1 MERKYKIAVFYYTQT
16 GQLFEILSS
25 LLSPL
30 EMRGCQL
37 VYKKI
42 LPVEPF
48 DFPWTSEKFYD
59 IFPESRAEVPFPL
72 IPMDFSDILDADLVV
87 LGYQPWF
94 LAPSIPVAS
103 FLRLEETKAYLRG
116 RDVIAV
122 GGTRNMWVSAIKS
135 IRESLAGSGARLSGH
150 IALEDKHNNLVS
162 VLTIFRWLIGNKK
175 EATRFLPA
183 AGVSD
188 ADIASLSN
196 ISEDICL
203 ALKTKDF
210 QEMQRSIVNKGGL
223 KFNPNIYFIE
233 NNGNKI
239 WGAWARWVLKKGSY
253 GDPARAARLK
263 IFKWYL
269 LTLIF
274 AISPFGSLFFKLTWP
289 LRRGSYETI
298 KSNILFLKPN
308 Q

>member
-1 MERKYKIAVFYYTQT
+1 MDKKYKIAVFYYTQT

-30 EMRGCQL
+30 EKRGCQL
-37 VYKKI
+37 IYKKI
-42 LPVEPF
+42 VPVEPF
-48 DFPWTSEKFYD
+48 VFPWTSEKFYD

-103 FLRLEETKAYLRG
+103 FLRVEETRAYLYG

-135 IRESLAGSGARLSGH
+135 ISSKLDIAGARLCGH
-150 IALEDKHNNLVS
+150 IALEDRHNNLVS
-162 VLTIFRWLIGNKK
+162 VLTIFRWLINNQKG
-175 EATRFLPA
+175 ATRFLPA
-183 AGVSD
+183 AGVSEAEIRLISVISD
-188 ADIASLSN
+188 DIYKALEDGDYN
-196 ISEDICL
+196 IL
-203 ALKTKDF
+203 QK
-210 QEMQRSIVNKGGL
+210 SIVEKGGL
-223 KFNPNIYFIE
+223 RFNPNLYFIE

-253 GDPARAARLK
+253 GNPARATRLK

-274 AISPFGSLFFKLTWP
+274 AVSPFGSLFFMLTWP

-298 KSNILFLKPN
+298 KSNVLFLKYN